1 MQYPVIYAGF
11 LHLNHCNSISHIMLA
26 WLMLKKESQN
36 IDDLP
41 GLATCQSGTSAMLSG
56 EVNAPIVHG
65 SARLCLIWFMEA
77 FD

>member
-1 MQYPVIYAGF
+1 
-11 LHLNHCNSISHIMLA
+11 MLA

-41 GLATCQSGTSAMLSG
+41 GLATCLSGTSAMLSG

-65 SARLCLIWFMEA
+65 SAWLCLIWFMEA